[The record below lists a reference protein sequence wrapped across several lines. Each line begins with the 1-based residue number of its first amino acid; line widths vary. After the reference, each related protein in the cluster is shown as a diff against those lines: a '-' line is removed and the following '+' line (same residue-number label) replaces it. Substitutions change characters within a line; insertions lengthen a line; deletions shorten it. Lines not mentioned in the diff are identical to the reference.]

1 MQGSKLIVSTFFGF
15 FPYSLAHGFIEFPPL
30 RGGTAGRVETAYC
43 PHCGNGEGLCG
54 DGGQWRAGSDLLNF
68 AQGPVTTLTAG
79 EIAEFRVKI
88 TAHHMGFFEFR
99 ICEQHLDGSVVNP
112 EACLNQRRLQ
122 RAAPASDCVV
132 NDVRGDCQPVDTRH
146 PERWY
151 LSPGVGDKTMRY
163 EIPADLRCSSCTLQ
177 WQWWTA
183 NSCTP
188 GGDTGCYWADFAAQG
203 WDQGAWCGAY
213 CGGCSSLLEANSSS
227 SASLTSCGEE
237 FRNCAD
243 IAVAGAGETMASTTL
258 VTTSSEETMASTTVV
273 TTSSEPET
281 EPESEPEDETSSM
294 PPASPS
300 QCGSCMGCMW
310 SHGLC
315 YMDAS
320 KSYCESWSDNTW
332 CGASLAQVQRHTSK
346 SSKFLGLGLIQDG
359 AWAARGVVDEL

>member
-1 MQGSKLIVSTFFGF
+1 MPGSKLIAATFFGVL
-15 FPYSLAHGFIEFPPL
+15 PSSLAHGFIEFPPL
-30 RGGTAGRVETAYC
+30 RGGIAGRVETAYC
-43 PHCGNGEGLCG
+43 PQCGNGAGLCG
-54 DGGQWRAGSDLLNF
+54 DGGQWAAGSDLLNF
-68 AQGPVTTLTAG
+68 AVGPVTTLTAG
-79 EIAEFRVKI
+79 ESAEFKVKI

-99 ICEQHLDGSVVNP
+99 ICDQHLDGSVVNP
-112 EACLNQRRLQ
+112 EACLNQRRLV
-122 RAAPASDCVV
+122 RAAPASTCVV
-132 NDVRGDCQPVDTRH
+132 NDVRGDCQPVDTVH

-151 LSPGVGDKTMRY
+151 LPPGTGTHTMKY

-183 NSCTP
+183 NSCSP
-188 GGDTGCYWADFAAQG
+188 GEGTGCYWADFAAQG

-227 SASLTSCGEE
+227 SASLTGCGEE

-243 IAVAGAGETMASTTL
+243 IAVQGAGETTAATT
-258 VTTSSEETMASTTVV
+258 VVATSSEPEA
-273 TTSSEPET
+273 EPET
-281 EPESEPEDETSSM
+281 EPEGETSSM
-294 PPASPS
+294 PPASPSMPPS

-310 SHGLC
+310 SNGLC

-346 SSKFLGLGLIQDG
+346 FLGLGLIQDG